1 MKPLGAAVLLL
12 AVVNQAWGNGTTTT
26 TLTTSNVTHLTS
38 LQGTTVTVIPTINRS
53 TTSSTSLKEITSRP
67 SRGTTTLTQT
77 FSTTEGGNHP
87 TNFTNLNVTATS
99 FVTQPTGNKTLP
111 TTVNTTVSIST
122 DATRHVSSTLSSGSF
137 SKTQSAVTRPSS
149 TDLATQSTIES
160 ERGDSGKTD
169 PSFNPEKELKPEE
182 SPTLNRKGLL
192 IGVGCVVAVIIFVV
206 LIFLYKI
213 CQKKPQEPENTGAKV
228 ATQNKESVKL
238 LSVKTSAADSDLK
251 GTNSPHHTDYIV
263 EF

>member
-77 FSTTEGGNHP
+77 FSTTE
-87 TNFTNLNVTATS
+87 
-99 FVTQPTGNKTLP
+99 GNKTLP